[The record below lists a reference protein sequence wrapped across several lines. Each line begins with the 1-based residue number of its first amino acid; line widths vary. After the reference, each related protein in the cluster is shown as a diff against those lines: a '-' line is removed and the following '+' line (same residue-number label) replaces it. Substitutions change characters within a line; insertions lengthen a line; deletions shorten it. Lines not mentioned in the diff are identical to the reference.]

1 MKKIIFGLMAVAT
14 VLAASCGKEKTVT
27 PGDGGGGGT
36 TNPPV
41 DPPVTTVNYLNLAKE
56 TRSFISS
63 NLLTSNFSYRAN
75 TTSQSNSCF
84 EWYNVSQIYADA
96 ALVAAGDAS
105 ALPYMNNTFKFMEGF
120 WDKSDLRGGYF
131 ASVRLDGTGAGGDKY
146 VDDNGLTGMV
156 YLEAYEITTGADKA
170 AYLAKAKACADWL
183 INSGLWDGTYG
194 GGFWWSTAKPD
205 KPTQSNGVA
214 MQLFAKLYT
223 ITGETVYLDWAT
235 KTNNWLRNTMYDSAS
250 GLYIWKIDGGGAG
263 TKHFEKFT
271 YDNAV
276 MLEAYLLYGKAVN
289 DAAGY
294 LAKAQDIGNAMNTVL
309 WNAQYK
315 GYIFNTDPTQTR
327 VNPAWCGWGTQGM
340 IRLYEQDKDEKWLTF
355 ARNNINALNTATR
368 NADSHA
374 YYFFAAFNGS
384 NRSPE
389 IEGVDQA
396 WMQRVQAMMAKYDK

>member
-1 MKKIIFGLMAVAT
+1 MKKVILGLVAVAT
-14 VLAASCGKEKTVT
+14 ILTASCSKDKEVA
-27 PGDGGGGGT
+27 PAPGGGGT
-36 TNPPV
+36 IPPV
-41 DPPVTTVNYLNLAKE
+41 VKPPATTTNYLDLAKQ
-56 TRSFISS
+56 TRSFVNS

-75 TTSQSNSCF
+75 TTTHASNCY

-105 ALPYMNNTFKFMEGF
+105 ALPYMNNTFKFMENF
-120 WDKSDLRGGYF
+120 WDKADLRGGYF
-131 ASVRLDGTGAGGDKY
+131 ASVNLDGSGAAGDKF

-156 YLEAYEITTGADKA
+156 YLEAYEITSGADKA
-170 AYLAKAKACADWL
+170 AYLAKARACADWL
-183 INSGLWDGTYG
+183 INSGLWDNTYG
-194 GGFWWSTAKPD
+194 GGFWWNTAKPD

-223 ITGETVYLDWAT
+223 ITGESVYRDWAT
-235 KTNNWLRNTMYDSAS
+235 QVNNWLRNTMYDSAS
-250 GLYIWKIDGGGAG
+250 GLYIWKIDGPGAG

-276 MLEAYLLYGKAVN
+276 MLEADILYGKAVN
-289 DAAGY
+289 DPSY
-294 LAKAQDIGNAMNTVL
+294 LAKAQAIGNAMNAVL

-340 IRLYEQDKDEKWLTF
+340 IRLYEQDKDAKWLTF
-355 ARNNINALNTATR
+355 ARNNIDALNKATR
-368 NADSHA
+368 NADSRA
-374 YYFFAAFNGS
+374 YYFFASFNGT

-396 WMQRVQAMMAKYDK
+396 WMQRVQAMMAMYDK

>member
-1 MKKIIFGLMAVAT
+1 MKRALLGW
-14 VLAASCGKEKTVT
+14 LAFAAILLSSCGKDKQVT
-27 PGDGGGGGT
+27 PSGEVVPPPVV
-36 TNPPV
+36 NPPV
-41 DPPVTTVNYLNLAKE
+41 AAKSNLELAKE
-56 TRSFISS
+56 TRSFISN
-63 NLLTSNFSYRAN
+63 NLLTANFSYRAN
-75 TTSQSNSCF
+75 TTTHANSCF

-96 ALVAAGDAS
+96 ALIAAGDAS

-120 WDKSDLRGGYF
+120 WDKADLRGGYF
-131 ASVRLDGTGAGGDKY
+131 ATVNLNGTGATGDKY

-156 YLEAYEITTGADKA
+156 YLEAYEITSGADKA
-170 AYLAKAKACADWL
+170 AYLAKARACADWL
-183 INSGLWDGTYG
+183 INSGLWDNTYG

-223 ITGETVYLDWAT
+223 ITGETTYRNWAVQV
-235 KTNNWLRNTMYDSAS
+235 NNWLRNTMYDSAS
-250 GLYIWKIDGGGAG
+250 GLYIWKIDGPGAG

-276 MLEAYLLYGKAVN
+276 MLEADILFGKATN
-289 DAAGY
+289 DATY
-294 LAKAQDIGNAMNTVL
+294 LTKAQDIGNSMNAVL
-309 WNAQYK
+309 WNSQYK

-340 IRLYEQDKDEKWLTF
+340 IRLYEQDKDEKWLVY
-355 ARNNINALNTATR
+355 ARNNINALNKATR

-374 YYFFAAFNGS
+374 YYFFAGFAGND
-384 NRSPE
+384 RAPE

-396 WMQRVQAMMAKYDK
+396 WMQRIQAMMSKYDK

>member
-1 MKKIIFGLMAVAT
+1 MIAAAV
-14 VLAASCGKEKTVT
+14 VLTASCSKDKEVT
-27 PGDGGGGGT
+27 PGGGGGGT
-36 TNPPV
+36 KPPV
-41 DPPVTTVNYLNLAKE
+41 VVPPATKANYLQLAKE
-56 TRSFISS
+56 TRTFISN

-75 TTSQSNSCF
+75 TTTNASACY

-105 ALPYMNNTFKFMEGF
+105 ALPYMNNTFKFMENF
-120 WDKSDLRGGYF
+120 WDKSDMRGGYF
-131 ASVRLDGTGAGGDKY
+131 ASVSLNGTGASGDKF

-156 YLEAYEITTGADKA
+156 YLEAYDITSGADKA

-183 INSGLWDGTYG
+183 INSGLWDNTYG
-194 GGFWWSTAKPD
+194 GGFWWSTSKPF

-223 ITGETVYLDWAT
+223 VTGETTYRDWAVQV
-235 KTNNWLRNTMYDSAS
+235 NNWLRNTMFDSAS
-250 GLYIWKIDGGGAG
+250 GLYIWKIDGAGTG

-276 MLEAYLLYGKAVN
+276 MLEADILLGKATN
-289 DAAGY
+289 DPSY
-294 LAKAQDIGNAMNTVL
+294 LSKAQAIGNSMNAVL
-309 WNAQYK
+309 WNSQYK

-340 IRLYEQDKDEKWLTF
+340 IRLYEQDKDEKWLTY
-355 ARNNINALNTATR
+355 ARNNIDALNKAAR

-374 YYFFAAFNGS
+374 YYFFAGFAGND
-384 NRSPE
+384 RAPE

-396 WMQRVQAMMAKYDK
+396 WMQRIQAMMAKYDK